1 MRRASRQSPKR
12 ITQTVRGHPEQLEY
26 ARVASELR
34 QHRDTVHRRRHRH
47 HCRDAA
53 ILGGDANDMTAG
65 EGDPPQHDALGI
77 DAGQLA
83 RGGDCRVIVLA
94 LA

>member
-1 MRRASRQSPKR
+1 MP
-12 ITQTVRGHPEQLEY
+12 GHPEQLEY
-26 ARVASELR
+26 AGVTGKLR
-34 QHRDTVHRRRHRH
+34 EYRHTVHRRSHRH

-53 ILGGDANDMTAG
+53 VLGGDANDVTAG
-65 EGDPPQHDALGI
+65 EGDPPQHDSLGI
-77 DAGQLA
+77 DAGQPA